1 MRVLAASA
9 GMLLAGCAA
18 TSTIPLSSDTVQ
30 ITAHAA
36 PVCGMVKAQ
45 QIAMKQAASETINR
59 GFDKFVILSGQ
70 YAPLTQVFG
79 YTPVEAHSTGI
90 ADVNGG
96 IITSS
101 TNTTFSGG
109 QPITGTSHL
118 EGLVVKM
125 FKDGDPSGANA
136 ISARRTLG
144 PDWEKISREKTV
156 TCLS

>member
-1 MRVLAASA
+1 MRILAALA
-9 GMLLAGCAA
+9 GVVVSGCAA
-18 TSTIPLSSDTVQ
+18 SSTIPLSNDTVQ
-30 ITAHAA
+30 ITTHAA

-45 QIAMKQAASETINR
+45 QLALKQAASETINR

-79 YTPVEAHSTGI
+79 YTPVEAHSTGV
-90 ADVNGG
+90 ANVNGG
-96 IITSS
+96 IVTSS
-101 TNTTFSGG
+101 TDTTFSGG

-136 ISARRTLG
+136 ISAKQTLG
-144 PDWEKISREKTV
+144 PDWEKISKDKTT